1 MRNREDGLQ
10 KIVTRLKEPVKR
22 LQKLTK
28 VIKLEFEV
36 VNIIAVSINT
46 IVACLNGSKSDTS
59 NISSS
64 FPETV
69 D

>member
-1 MRNREDGLQ
+1 MNSYQFLQ
-10 KIVTRLKEPVKR
+10 ATVQSDINDTNGICQDVQQANNNKYYLKVKY
-22 LQKLTK
+22 
-28 VIKLEFEV
+28 
-36 VNIIAVSINT
+36 